1 MHAGAHIVWVVV
13 AMRLISGGMWQP
25 VQMGSYDSKADCE
38 AAAQAMNHAAGV
50 KAGLSATC
58 HQMQPPR

>member
-25 VQMGSYDSKADCE
+25 VQMGSYDSKAGCE
-38 AAAQAMNHAAGV
+38 AAAQAMSHAAGI
-50 KAGLSATC
+50 KENSATC
-58 HQMQPPR
+58 HQLQPPR